1 MSRTYA
7 PALAILAG
15 LLLVSFAAAADPV
28 RVSPVPPPP
37 PATWNELR
45 AAPGQLLGL
54 TTPAAAR
61 WVLVD
66 DSAAALLV
74 QPDGK
79 SAVFAS
85 GTPGRYRLVVFGAA
99 DAEPARVVVVVGD
112 APPPPPKPPDPPPED
127 PLRAK
132 FRAAYNA
139 DPGDA
144 AKKDAARKDLAELF
158 RQGAMLTA
166 DQTVGTTGELVD
178 RLRRAAQTLAADALP
193 GTRKAVALELA
204 AAMPADEPLT
214 PDRRKDAAAL
224 FSRISDALG
233 W

>member
-1 MSRTYA
+1 MTA
-7 PALAILAG
+7 
-15 LLLVSFAAAADPV
+15 LLLIGVLLAADPPTV
-28 RVSPVPPPP
+28 AADPPPP
-37 PATWNELR
+37 PAKWTEVKAR
-45 AAPGQLLGL
+45 AGQLVRL
-54 TTPAAAR
+54 TASSAGR

-66 DSAAALLV
+66 DAAAAI
-74 QPDGK
+74 QPSPDGK
-79 SAVFAS
+79 SAVFAA
-85 GTPGRYRLVVFGAA
+85 GGPGRYRLLVIPPDA
-99 DAEPARVVVVVGD
+99 DPARVVVVVGD

-144 AKKDAARKDLAELF
+144 AKKDAARKDLAELY

-166 DQTVGTTGELVD
+166 DNTVTTTGELVD
-178 RLRRAAQTLAADALP
+178 RLRRAGQTLAADQLP

-224 FSRISDALG
+224 FSKISDALG